1 MKFVHHANTRQLLT
15 ELDLTVKR
23 YWVRTLVGQRGTGKS
38 RLIEEWIAGGSG
50 LLRPHEVLKIDLWNA
65 ELESWGLEDGS
76 YASACLAFTLLWGE
90 LAKRLAVHDGG
101 YPTFTLS
108 EPKKVYK
115 KSQFA
120 SLFRVVKEAVD
131 TFRPRA
137 IIIDNASYLDAFALD
152 RLMDIRNRRFPR
164 CALILCA
171 RLERHATPDE
181 PLKKLFRSTSVAHEG
196 MTDAEAAYIPDPLV
210 MQQLTEA
217 EFYEI
222 VVEALL
228 NNVEA
233 TITEAFIAELLAG
246 DVLERLW
253 QRVNLDWR
261 IITRI
266 ETLMDYRLGP
276 QERVMTMD
284 VINWVLEQ
292 L

>member
-1 MKFVHHANTRQLLT
+1 
-15 ELDLTVKR
+15 
-23 YWVRTLVGQRGTGKS
+23 
-38 RLIEEWIAGGSG
+38 
-50 LLRPHEVLKIDLWNA
+50 
-65 ELESWGLEDGS
+65 
-76 YASACLAFTLLWGE
+76 
-90 LAKRLAVHDGG
+90 
-101 YPTFTLS
+101 
-108 EPKKVYK
+108 
-115 KSQFA
+115 
-120 SLFRVVKEAVD
+120 
-131 TFRPRA
+131 
-137 IIIDNASYLDAFALD
+137 
-152 RLMDIRNRRFPR
+152 
-164 CALILCA
+164 
-171 RLERHATPDE
+171 
-181 PLKKLFRSTSVAHEG
+181 

-246 DVLERLW
+246 DVLERMW

-284 VINWVLEQ
+284 VINWALEQ